1 MIKAHVLFKRI
12 IVDSQKLQ
20 CLKRDDDHMVSRLFF
35 DLEVGGNR
43 YSDMMVEV
51 KQPYGTQYESEPL
64 EVSKL
69 IGPYKGNW
77 NHNNFTVL
85 VEKYYR
91 SLIGK
96 EGIIIKTTD
105 KAKNTSFIN
114 CTFNLNEV
122 FDFDIPDM

>member
-1 MIKAHVLFKRI
+1 MTKVHVLFKRI

-20 CLKRDDDHMVSRLFF
+20 CFKPDDDHMISRLFF
-35 DLEVGGNR
+35 DLEVGGKH

-69 IGPYKGNW
+69 IGPYRGNW
-77 NHNNFTVL
+77 HHNDFCEL

-96 EGIIIKTTD
+96 EGRLIKTTD
-105 KAKNTSFIN
+105 NAKNTSFIN
-114 CTFNLNEV
+114 CTFELAEV